1 MVFKVAHIE
10 VKHGMEEEFL
20 AGVKKAAPLF
30 LSSPGCRGLSLERSV
45 EFPEQ
50 FVLRVRWD
58 SVAHNLEL
66 FVNSENFKSW
76 RALVGHCFA
85 RKPQIYHT
93 ETLFIPQEEMAAQ

>member
-1 MVFKVAHIE
+1 MVYKVAHIE
-10 VKHGMEEEFL
+10 VRQDMADEFM

-30 LSSPGCRGLSLERSV
+30 LSSEGCRGLSLERSV

-50 FVLRVRWD
+50 FVLRVQWD

-93 ETLFIPQEEMAAQ
+93 ETLFVREEQMAAQ